1 MNIKTRLSFQ
11 FTLIIVGIL
20 LVFSSL
26 VYYFSYSSQL
36 DKFRENL
43 FNRARNTAI
52 LLLRVSEVDS
62 TLLKKI
68 QESTFYWEKEEI
80 VVTDSSY
87 HIIYRF
93 NVRYLTNEVI
103 NKYNGKC
110 GRGYFKMGRRDG
122 IFNEYTFKKQ
132 TVHVFVMAFDH
143 TRAEHLKELR
153 EILLWSNLFSIWI
166 AILFSYLFARN
177 AIKPISTI
185 INQVKKIDYSRLST
199 RLNEG
204 NKSDEIAQLAITFN
218 AMLTDLENAFR
229 NQAEFISHASHELR
243 TPLSIMISESDY
255 ILAREQKIEDY
266 QRHIEGITEE
276 LKKLNAQ
283 LNTMLELAQINKSRI
298 IQVAE
303 IRIDEVIFSAI
314 QSSKLKYPERKIILS
329 VDYPDNENELRVKGN
344 YGMLVIAFSNLIDNA
359 CKFSNEEIGIN
370 IARVDNQSIMV
381 TIVDK
386 GIGIPQ
392 DELIKVFH
400 PFNRASNATFISGYG
415 VGLSLA
421 EKIFDLHHT
430 TIKVHSIVNNG
441 TRFEIKFNCLI
452 FGQ

>member
-36 DKFRENL
+36 DKFRDNL

-62 TLLKKI
+62 TLLTKI

-80 VVTDSSY
+80 VVTDSAH

-93 NVRYLTNEVI
+93 NVKYLTDKIIGKYINEGGMGHFKI
-103 NKYNGKC
+103 GK
-110 GRGYFKMGRRDG
+110 RDG
-122 IFNEYTFKKQ
+122 VFNEYTFKKQ

-143 TRAEHLKELR
+143 ARAEHLKELR
-153 EILLWSNLFSIWI
+153 GILVWSNLFSIWI

-177 AIKPISTI
+177 AIKPISEI
-185 INQVKKIDYSRLST
+185 IKQVKKIDYSKLNT
-199 RLNEG
+199 RLEEG
-204 NKSDEIAQLAITFN
+204 NKCDEIAQLAITFN
-218 AMLTDLENAFR
+218 EMLTDLELAFK

-243 TPLSIMISESDY
+243 TPLSIIISESDY
-255 ILAREQKIEDY
+255 ILAREQEGEDY
-266 QRHIEGITEE
+266 MRHISGITED
-276 LKKLNAQ
+276 LKKLNSQ
-283 LNTMLELAQINKSRI
+283 LNTLLELAQINKIRA

-303 IRIDEVIFSAI
+303 IRIDEVIFSATQI
-314 QSSKLKYPERKIILS
+314 IKLKYPDRKIILR
-329 VDYPDNENELRVKGN
+329 VDYPDNENELPVEGN

-359 CKFSNEEIGIN
+359 CKFSGEDVTVN
-370 IARVDNQSIMV
+370 IAGDNQSILV

-392 DELIKVFH
+392 DELTRIFL

-415 VGLSLA
+415 IGLSLA
-421 EKIFDLHHT
+421 VKIFDLHHA
-430 TIKVHSIVNNG
+430 TINVISKINDG
-441 TRFEIKFNCLI
+441 TRFELRFNGVNSGI
-452 FGQ
+452 

>member
-36 DKFRENL
+36 DKFRDNL

-62 TLLKKI
+62 TLLTKI

-80 VVTDSSY
+80 VVTDSAH

-93 NVRYLTNEVI
+93 NVKYLTDEIIGKYINEGGMGHFKI
-103 NKYNGKC
+103 GK
-110 GRGYFKMGRRDG
+110 RDG
-122 IFNEYTFKKQ
+122 VFNEYTFKKQ

-143 TRAEHLKELR
+143 ARAEHLKELR
-153 EILLWSNLFSIWI
+153 GILVWSNLFSIWI

-177 AIKPISTI
+177 AIKPISEI
-185 INQVKKIDYSRLST
+185 IKQVKKIDYSKLNT
-199 RLNEG
+199 RLEEG
-204 NKSDEIAQLAITFN
+204 NKRDEIAQLAITFN
-218 AMLTDLENAFR
+218 EMLTDLELAFK

-243 TPLSIMISESDY
+243 TPLSIIISESDY
-255 ILAREQKIEDY
+255 ILAREQEGEDY
-266 QRHIEGITEE
+266 RRHISGITED
-276 LKKLNAQ
+276 LKKLNSQ
-283 LNTMLELAQINKSRI
+283 LNTLLELAQINKIRA

-303 IRIDEVIFSAI
+303 IRIDEVIFSATQI
-314 QSSKLKYPERKIILS
+314 IKLKYPDRKIILR
-329 VDYPDNENELRVKGN
+329 VDYPDNENELPVDGN

-359 CKFSNEEIGIN
+359 CKFSGEDVTVN
-370 IARVDNQSIMV
+370 IAVDNQSILV

-392 DELIKVFH
+392 DELTKIFH

-415 VGLSLA
+415 IGLSLA
-421 EKIFDLHHT
+421 VKIFDLHHA
-430 TIKVHSIVNNG
+430 TINVISKINDG
-441 TRFEIKFNCLI
+441 TRFELRFN
-452 FGQ
+452 GENSV